1 MDTTKETP
9 ESGVKNSKSRV
20 PVVRFFKARPS
31 LSAFYSF
38 LSGLRAGDPDE
49 ERWEKLLSSP
59 ASQRA
64 LEKMAAEAL
73 EDKQAG
79 RTQDFPIRKS

>member
-1 MDTTKETP
+1 MNTKETS
-9 ESGVKNSKSRV
+9 ESGVKNYKGRA

-31 LSAFYSF
+31 LSTLYSF

-49 ERWEKLLSSP
+49 ERWDRLLASP

-64 LEKMAAEAL
+64 LEKMAAKAL
-73 EDKQAG
+73 EDKHAG
-79 RTQDFPIRKS
+79 RTKDFPIRQS